1 MEILLRVAYSSVVL
15 LVFPFAALYSV
26 ASAFVGAVEGA
37 AQLIWD
43 CWTS

>member
-1 MEILLRVAYSSVVL
+1 VRLAYTLGVL

-37 AQLIWD
+37 GQLIWD